1 MLSSIVDYFWSSAE
15 DTAAAAEAE
24 TAPTAAQEPP
34 ADTQS
39 PPQLTQDD
47 DWVLLSKEEV
57 LHTLQ
62 FQHCACG
69 VSSPTAECMEASWY
83 VTPPACFTDSSSN
96 MSECKPSSM
105 ENLLLEHPSMSVY
118 HRRRSS
124 TSSTTSSS
132 SPQRDPSPE
141 QAAAAPPVERV
152 TPAVAHVINKHLT
165 TSQLQSIKS
174 TKAATKHS
182 NRNVHYKQLSRG
194 NKVREVPYHGKSR
207 RHMIAA
213 RYSGVCNDRRR
224 C

>member
-1 MLSSIVDYFWSSAE
+1 LSTVFYVAE
-15 DTAAAAEAE
+15 PALT
-24 TAPTAAQEPP
+24 PAQAKPE
-34 ADTQS
+34 DTQS
-39 PPQLTQDD
+39 PPQTITTHTDD

-57 LHTLQ
+57 LHTLPV
-62 FQHCACG
+62 QHCACG
-69 VSSPTAECMEASWY
+69 VPSPAAESMEASWY

-118 HRRRSS
+118 HKRERRSS
-124 TSSTTSSS
+124 TGSSRSSS
-132 SPQRDPSPE
+132 SPQRDPSPA
-141 QAAAAPPVERV
+141 QAAAAPAPVERV
-152 TPAVAHVINKHLT
+152 QPTAAHVINKHMT

-182 NRNVHYKQLSRG
+182 NRNVHYKQMSRG
-194 NKVREVPYHGKSR
+194 NKIREVPCHGKSR
-207 RHMIAA
+207 RHLIAA